1 MNPRFGWTR
10 VTTPPAIEPVPLFE
24 AKQWLRMEGCDAS
37 DDTMIEG
44 LITQAREWV
53 ERETGLKL
61 ITQTITQ
68 TLDRWPSDR
77 TSEYLPDQGRIA
89 DVLNGNV
96 RWVELIDNPVQ
107 SITSVTVYADDDTP
121 TVWGAANYRLASA
134 RNGRFRLAP
143 RANAAWPSATRSPDG
158 IEIVY
163 VAGFGDTRND
173 VPRPLRTAILILAAN
188 YNEFRGDDPT
198 AEADPRLADLI
209 RPYRFMTL

>member
-1 MNPRFGWTR
+1 MTPRFGWTR
-10 VTTPPAIEPVPLFE
+10 VTTPPAVEPVVLAE
-24 AKQWLRMEGCDAS
+24 AKDWLRVEQSVTADN
-37 DDTMIEG
+37 TLIEG
-44 LITQAREWV
+44 LITQAREWA

-61 ITQTITQ
+61 ITQTVTQ

-77 TSEYLPDQGRIA
+77 TSDYLPDEGRIA

-134 RNGRFRLAP
+134 RNGRSRLAP

-163 VAGFGDTRND
+163 VAGFGNAGSS
-173 VPRPLRTAILILAAN
+173 VPRPIRNAILTLVAGYYEN
-188 YNEFRGDDPT
+188 RGECSK
-198 AEADPRLADLI
+198 AEADPRVHDLL
-209 RPYRFMTL
+209 RPYRFLTL